1 MIMNSKLMLNVVTGF
16 GLLVAS
22 ILVMLFVFHCGHLF
36 YRGTFRGLSQ
46 DSKTASAIF
55 GLVLGI
61 ILNCALFSDK
71 EQPATA

>member
-1 MIMNSKLMLNVVTGF
+1 MNSKLMLNVVTGF
-16 GLLVAS
+16 GLLIAS

-36 YRGTFRGLSQ
+36 YRGTFRGLSP
-46 DSKTASAIF
+46 DSKVASAIF

-71 EQPATA
+71 EQPVVA

>member
-1 MIMNSKLMLNVVTGF
+1 MLNVVTGF
-16 GLLVAS
+16 ALILAS

-36 YRGTFRGLSQ
+36 YRGTFRGLSP
-46 DSKTASAIF
+46 DSKVASAIF

-71 EQPATA
+71 EQPVVA